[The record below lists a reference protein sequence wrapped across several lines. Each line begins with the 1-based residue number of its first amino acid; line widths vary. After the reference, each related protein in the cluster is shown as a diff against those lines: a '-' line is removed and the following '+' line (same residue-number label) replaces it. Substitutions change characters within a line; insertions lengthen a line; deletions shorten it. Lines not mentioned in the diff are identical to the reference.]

1 MCSVPICRV
10 LEMESLLTSL
20 RCVKQR
26 CGRLSSCTIREFFYC
41 NLRFNSACFWLGA
54 VRWWVISYRKKH
66 FYYGKK
72 INQAGVR
79 IKITVRIKKSGSA

>member
-26 CGRLSSCTIREFFYC
+26 CGRLSSCTIREFFIVIFDLTLHVFDWEQLGDEIILLWKKKLIKQELE
-41 NLRFNSACFWLGA
+41 LR
-54 VRWWVISYRKKH
+54 
-66 FYYGKK
+66 
-72 INQAGVR
+72 
-79 IKITVRIKKSGSA
+79 

>member
-26 CGRLSSCTIREFFYC
+26 CGRLSGCTIREFFYC

-54 VRWWVISYRKKH
+54 VRWWNNFIME
-66 FYYGKK
+66 KK